1 MEIMRTV
8 DVLPLKLGAVMYP
21 EHETVKS
28 LLIDEI
34 KSHGDTYEFQKVDAH
49 AKGLEHFDYYSPLSS
64 DKYKDFREWIERQ
77 AEIYAQD
84 ILGYETSDFLLTDS
98 WLNVCDSGGKQ
109 SPHFH
114 INAAICALYYINF
127 DDEVHSP
134 TYFYRPNDS
143 MNFPDYFAYMLT
155 NQKETKYNYI
165 NEVVGVE
172 GSLLLWPA
180 NTCHGY
186 TTNYGNNR
194 ITVSS
199 NLMPRYIND
208 VRIEPLTKEERH
220 TAMTTFRSG
229 KLWDYPLL

>member
-1 MEIMRTV
+1 
-8 DVLPLKLGAVMYP
+8 MYP
-21 EHETVKS
+21 EHDKVKS
-28 LLIDEI
+28 MLIDEI
-34 KSHGDTYEFQKVDAH
+34 NSHGDSYEFQKVDAH

-64 DKYKDFREWIERQ
+64 DKYKEFREWIQTQ
-77 AEIYAQD
+77 AEIYAKD
-84 ILGYETSDFLLTDS
+84 ILGYDTSDFLLTDS

-114 INAAICALYYINF
+114 INAVVCALYYVNF
-127 DDEVHSP
+127 DDESHSP
-134 TYFYRPNDS
+134 TYFYRPNNS

-186 TTNYGNNR
+186 TTNYTDNR
-194 ITVSS
+194 ITVSLS
-199 NLMPRYIND
+199 LIH
-208 VRIEPLTKEERH
+208 I
-220 TAMTTFRSG
+220 
-229 KLWDYPLL
+229 

>member
-1 MEIMRTV
+1 M
-8 DVLPLKLGAVMYP
+8 
-21 EHETVKS
+21 
-28 LLIDEI
+28 
-34 KSHGDTYEFQKVDAH
+34 
-49 AKGLEHFDYYSPLSS
+49 
-64 DKYKDFREWIERQ
+64 
-77 AEIYAQD
+77 
-84 ILGYETSDFLLTDS
+84 
-98 WLNVCDSGGKQ
+98 CDSGGKQ

-143 MNFPDYFAYMLT
+143 MNFPNYFAYMLT